1 MSSTVY
7 SVLTRI
13 ALRLALIALALAVG
27 LTVVTAQGVGYNAMP
42 GADFSKHRT

>member
-27 LTVVTAQGVGYNAMP
+27 LTVAGLAGVGAARMGMGP
-42 GADFSKHRT
+42 MAAA